1 MVEKVIDGVKYV
13 IGTYSYGKDA
23 EINDKIMSVDFDV
36 KTKTP
41 VPVVKAG
48 LQKLLVLLASVKSWE
63 FRGVNEDGDVVV
75 DASKPI
81 LPINEENVKL
91 LPKKHGDE
99 LAKIANKLNGFDED
113 DSKNSPA

>member
-13 IGTYSYGKDA
+13 IGTYNYGKDA

-48 LQKLLVLLASVKSWE
+48 LQKLLVLLASLKSWT
-63 FRGVNEDGDVVV
+63 FRGVDDNGEVMIRED
-75 DASKPI
+75 KPI
-81 LPINEENVKL
+81 LPISEENVRL
-91 LPKKHGDE
+91 LPKRHGDE
-99 LAKIANKLNGFDED
+99 LSKIANKLNGFDED
-113 DSKNSPA
+113 DSKNLPA

>member
-1 MVEKVIDGVKYV
+1 MVEKVIDGVKYA

-48 LQKLLVLLASVKSWE
+48 LQKLLVLLASLKSWT
-63 FRGVNEDGDVVV
+63 FRGVNTDGE
-75 DASKPI
+75 AFLEENKPI
-81 LPINEENVKL
+81 LPISEENL
-91 LPKKHGDE
+91 RLIPKRHGDE
-99 LAKIANKLNGFDED
+99 LSKVANKFNGFDED
-113 DSKNSPA
+113 DSKNLPK